1 MGEEGEKGSCC
12 IFSINI
18 ADMDLAGVDEINQ
31 DQVLELCERL
41 SGEKLTDFWII
52 SPKHKSA
59 T

>member
-31 DQVLELCERL
+31 TKLL
-41 SGEKLTDFWII
+41 SFAKRFVVKNLRI
-52 SPKHKSA
+52 SR
-59 T
+59 